1 MSDFSY
7 NTIMVHRFSFGLILL
22 IFPVSDHFVVPQ
34 GWWLTRELTVFVS
47 RETQKIMA
55 HLFNNFYISALT
67 LLTIK
72 VLWRRMARMEID
84 YNLG

>member
-7 NTIMVHRFSFGLILL
+7 NAITLKLVHRYSFGLILL

-34 GWWLTRELTVFVS
+34 GWWVTRELTVFVS

-55 HLFNNFYISALT
+55 HLFNNFYISALN
-67 LLTIK
+67 LK
-72 VLWRRMARMEID
+72 LWRRMSRMEMVTT
-84 YNLG
+84 

>member
-7 NTIMVHRFSFGLILL
+7 NTVTSKLVHRFSFELILL

-34 GWWLTRELTVFVS
+34 GWWVTRELTVFVS
-47 RETQKIMA
+47 RETPKIMS

-72 VLWRRMARMEID
+72 GLRMEMD